1 MDRQYTGTAPGAQ
14 TNPSFPAVSQSAR
27 HDGVM
32 PQGRSETRTIDGHR
46 LTFTS
51 LDRVVYPETGT
62 TKSEVIDYFTRIAP
76 RLIPY
81 LADRP
86 ATRKQWVDGVGTAD
100 APGEVFFHKN
110 LDRDAPSWIR
120 RRTVQHADHANDYPL
135 VNDTATL
142 LWFVQRGTLEFHV
155 PQWRFGPRG
164 AQRNPDRLVLDLDPG
179 DGVGLAE
186 CAEVARIARDRLDA
200 LGFDA
205 HPVTSGSKG
214 IHLYAAA
221 DGKRTSARLTEVAKE
236 LADSLEADHPELV
249 VATLAREKRRGR
261 VFVDWN
267 QNLASR
273 TTVAPYSLRGRLR
286 PTVAAPRTWDDLD
299 SAGVDGQELAQLD
312 YREVLERTRR
322 QDAGP
327 AEPAG

>member
-1 MDRQYTGTAPGAQ
+1 MAATRAAP
-14 TNPSFPAVSQSAR
+14 AR
-27 HDGVM
+27 KRGEVI
-32 PQGRSETRTIDGHR
+32 TVDGHR
-46 LTFTS
+46 ISFTS
-51 LDRVVYPETGT
+51 LDKVMYPQDGM
-62 TKSEVIDYFTRIAP
+62 TKGEVIEYYRAIAP
-76 RLIPY
+76 VILPY
-81 LADRP
+81 LTGRP
-86 ATRKQWVDGVGTAD
+86 ATRKQWVNGVGTAD

-120 RRTVQHADHANDYPL
+120 RRTIQHADHSNDYPL
-135 VNDTATL
+135 IDDTATL

-179 DGVGLAE
+179 EGVGLAA
-186 CAEVARIARDRLDA
+186 CAEAARIARDRLSA

-214 IHLYAAA
+214 IHLYAEA
-221 DGKRTSARLTEVAKE
+221 DGKRSSERLTEVAKE
-236 LADSLEADHPELV
+236 LADSLEADHPDLI

-286 PTVAAPRTWDDLD
+286 PTVAAPRTWDELD
-299 SAGVDGQELAQLD
+299 SPDLTQLD
-312 YREVLERTRR
+312 YRDVLERVRR
-322 QDAGP
+322 QDDGP

>member
-1 MDRQYTGTAPGAQ
+1 MAK
-14 TNPSFPAVSQSAR
+14 
-27 HDGVM
+27 
-32 PQGRSETRTIDGHR
+32 GRSRTTSIDGHR
-46 LTFTS
+46 LAFTS
-51 LDRVVYPETGT
+51 LDKVMYPKTGMS
-62 TKSEVIDYFTRIAP
+62 KGEVIEYYRAIAP
-76 RLIPY
+76 VILPY
-81 LADRP
+81 LAGRP
-86 ATRKQWVDGVGTAD
+86 ATRKQWVNGVGTAD

-120 RRTVQHADHANDYPL
+120 RRTIQHADHSNDYPL
-135 VNDTATL
+135 IDDTATL

-186 CAEVARIARDRLDA
+186 CVQVARIARDRLSA

-221 DGKRTSARLTEVAKE
+221 DGKRTSERLTEVAKE
-236 LADSLEADHPELV
+236 LADSLEADHPDLI
-249 VATLAREKRRGR
+249 VATLVKEKRRGR

-286 PTVAAPRTWDDLD
+286 PTVAAPRTWDELD
-299 SAGVDGQELAQLD
+299 SADGDGTALAQLD
-312 YREVLERTRR
+312 YREVLERVDRDGDLLGSFLGGR
-322 QDAGP
+322 A
-327 AEPAG
+327 